1 MGEKRHVYDMEVSM
15 KKLEIIIRPEKLE
28 IVKNILND
36 AGASG
41 MMVTNIMGFGNQK
54 GVTHIYRGTEYTVNL
69 LPKLKV
75 ETVVADEKEKAIVAE
90 LCKQVAT
97 GTHGDGKIFVSDI
110 ENAVRIRTGESGDV
124 AL

>member
-1 MGEKRHVYDMEVSM
+1 M

-28 IVKNILND
+28 VVKNILND
-36 AGASG
+36 SGASG

-54 GVTHIYRGTEYTVNL
+54 GITHIYRGTEYTVNL

-75 ETVVADEKEKAIVAE
+75 ETVVADAKKQTVLDE
-90 LCKQVAT
+90 LCRQVAT
-97 GTHGDGKIFVSDI
+97 GSHGDGKVFVYDVEDAI
-110 ENAVRIRTGESGDV
+110 RIRTGETGDK

>member
-1 MGEKRHVYDMEVSM
+1 M

-36 AGASG
+36 TGSRG

-54 GVTHIYRGTEYTVNL
+54 GITHIYRGTEYTVNL

-75 ETVVADEKEKAIVAE
+75 ETVVADDVKEKIVKE
-90 LCKQVAT
+90 LCQQVAS
-97 GTHGDGKIFVSDI
+97 GNHGDGKIFVYDVEDVI
-110 ENAVRIRTGESGDV
+110 RIRTAERGNV

>member
-1 MGEKRHVYDMEVSM
+1 M

-28 IVKNILND
+28 VVKNILND
-36 AGASG
+36 SGASG

-54 GVTHIYRGTEYTVNL
+54 GMTHIYRGTEYTVNL

-75 ETVVADEKEKAIVAE
+75 ETVVADSKKDAIVE
-90 LCKQVAT
+90 QLCAQVAS
-97 GTHGDGKIFVSDI
+97 GNHGDGKIFISTIDEV
-110 ENAVRIRTGESGDV
+110 VRIRTGESGDT

>member
-1 MGEKRHVYDMEVSM
+1 M

-28 IVKNILND
+28 VVKNILND
-36 AGASG
+36 GGASG

-54 GVTHIYRGTEYTVNL
+54 GVTHLYRGTEYSVNL

-75 ETVVADEKEKAIVAE
+75 ETVVADDKKQALIDA
-90 LCKQVAT
+90 LCKQVST
-97 GTHGDGKIFVSDI
+97 GNHGDGKIFVYDI
-110 ENAVRIRTGESGDV
+110 EDAIRLRTGESGNT

>member
-1 MGEKRHVYDMEVSM
+1 M

-28 IVKNILND
+28 VVKNILND

-75 ETVVADEKEKAIVAE
+75 ETIVADEKVDKMVDE
-90 LCKQVAT
+90 LCKQVAS
-97 GTHGDGKIFVSDI
+97 GNHGDGKIFVYDV
-110 ENAVRIRTGESGDV
+110 ENAIRVRTGEKGNV

>member
-1 MGEKRHVYDMEVSM
+1 MEVSM

-28 IVKNILND
+28 VVKNILND
-36 AGASG
+36 LGASG

-75 ETVVADEKEKAIVAE
+75 ETVVADEKEESIVDA
-90 LCKQVAT
+90 LCKQVST
-97 GTHGDGKIFVSDI
+97 GNHGDGKVFVYDVQ
-110 ENAVRIRTGESGDV
+110 NAIRIRTAESGEI

>member
-1 MGEKRHVYDMEVSM
+1 MEVTM

-28 IVKNILND
+28 VVKNILND
-36 AGASG
+36 SGASG

-54 GVTHIYRGTEYTVNL
+54 GMTHIYRGTEYTVNL

-75 ETVVADEKEKAIVAE
+75 ETVVADDKEAPIVDA

-97 GTHGDGKIFVSDI
+97 GNHGDGKIFVYDI
-110 ENAVRIRTGESGDV
+110 SNVVRMRTGEKGSV

>member
-1 MGEKRHVYDMEVSM
+1 M

-28 IVKNILND
+28 VVKNILND
-36 AGASG
+36 SGASG

-75 ETVVADEKEKAIVAE
+75 ETVVADEKKQKIVDE
-90 LCKQVAT
+90 LCKLVAS
-97 GTHGDGKIFVSDI
+97 GNHGDGKVFVSDV
-110 ENAVRIRTGESGDV
+110 EDAVRIRTGESGNA

>member
-1 MGEKRHVYDMEVSM
+1 M

-28 IVKNILND
+28 VVKNILDDN
-36 AGASG
+36 GASG

-54 GVTHIYRGTEYTVNL
+54 GLTHLYRGTEYTVNL

-75 ETVVADEKEKAIVAE
+75 ETVVADDKEKKLVDE
-90 LCKQVAT
+90 LCKQVST
-97 GTHGDGKIFVSDI
+97 GNHGDGKIFVYDI
-110 ENAVRIRTGESGDV
+110 DNVVRIRTGEAGEI

>member
-1 MGEKRHVYDMEVSM
+1 M

-28 IVKNILND
+28 VVKNILND
-36 AGASG
+36 SGASG

-54 GVTHIYRGTEYTVNL
+54 GVTHTYRGTEYTVNL

-75 ETVVADEKEKAIVAE
+75 ETVVADDKAQKIIDE

-97 GTHGDGKIFVSDI
+97 GAHGDGKIFVYDA
-110 ENAVRIRTGESGDV
+110 ENAVRIRTGESGNT

>member
-1 MGEKRHVYDMEVSM
+1 M

-28 IVKNILND
+28 VVKNILND
-36 AGASG
+36 SGASG

-54 GVTHIYRGTEYTVNL
+54 GVTHTYRGTEYTVNL

-75 ETVVADEKEKAIVAE
+75 ETVVADDKAQKIIDE

-97 GTHGDGKIFVSDI
+97 GTHGDGKIFVYDA
-110 ENAVRIRTGESGDV
+110 ENAVRIRTGESGNT

>member
-1 MGEKRHVYDMEVSM
+1 M
-15 KKLEIIIRPEKLE
+15 KKLEIVIRPEKLE
-28 IVKNILND
+28 VVKNILND
-36 AGASG
+36 SGASG

-54 GVTHIYRGTEYTVNL
+54 GITHIYRGTEYTVNL

-75 ETVVADEKEKAIVAE
+75 ETVVADAKMKKVIDE

-97 GTHGDGKIFVSDI
+97 GNHGDGKIFVYDV
-110 ENAVRIRTGESGDV
+110 ENAVRIRTGETGET

>member
-1 MGEKRHVYDMEVSM
+1 M

-28 IVKNILND
+28 VVKNILND
-36 AGASG
+36 AGSRG

-54 GVTHIYRGTEYTVNL
+54 GITHIYRGTEYTVNL

-75 ETVVADEKEKAIVAE
+75 ETVVTDDVKDTLIQE
-90 LCKQVAT
+90 LCKHIAT
-97 GTHGDGKIFVSDI
+97 GNHGDGKVFVYDVAD
-110 ENAVRIRTGESGDV
+110 AVRIRTGERGQV

>member
-1 MGEKRHVYDMEVSM
+1 M

-28 IVKNILND
+28 VVKNILND
-36 AGASG
+36 FGASG

-54 GVTHIYRGTEYTVNL
+54 GSTHMYRGTEYTVNL
-69 LPKLKV
+69 LPKLKI
-75 ETVVADEKEKAIVAE
+75 ETVVADEKEKKLIDE

-97 GTHGDGKIFVSDI
+97 GNYGDGKIFVYDI
-110 ENAVRIRTGESGDV
+110 SNVVRIRTGESGSV

>member
-1 MGEKRHVYDMEVSM
+1 M

-36 AGASG
+36 SGASG

-54 GVTHIYRGTEYTVNL
+54 GITHIYRGTEYTVNL

-75 ETVVADEKEKAIVAE
+75 ETVVADEKKQGLIDE
-90 LCKQVAT
+90 LCKQLET
-97 GTHGDGKIFVSDI
+97 GKPGDGKIFVYDVEDAI
-110 ENAVRIRTGESGDV
+110 RVRTKETGNI

>member
-1 MGEKRHVYDMEVSM
+1 M

-28 IVKNILND
+28 VVKNILND
-36 AGASG
+36 SGASG

-54 GVTHIYRGTEYTVNL
+54 GITHIYRGTEYTVNL

-75 ETVVADEKEKAIVAE
+75 ETVVADAKKQTVLDE
-90 LCKQVAT
+90 LCRQVAT
-97 GTHGDGKIFVSDI
+97 GNHGDGKVFVYDVEDAI
-110 ENAVRIRTGESGDV
+110 RIRTGETGDK

>member
-1 MGEKRHVYDMEVSM
+1 M
-15 KKLEIIIRPEKLE
+15 KKLEIIIKPEKLE

-36 AGASG
+36 SGASG

-54 GVTHIYRGTEYTVNL
+54 GITHTYRGTEYTVNL

-75 ETVVADEKEKAIVAE
+75 ETVVDDDKEKKIVQE

-97 GTHGDGKIFVSDI
+97 GNHGDGKIFVYDV
-110 ENAVRIRTGESGDV
+110 ENAVRIRTGESGKI

>member
-1 MGEKRHVYDMEVSM
+1 M

-28 IVKNILND
+28 VVKNILND
-36 AGASG
+36 CGASG

-54 GVTHIYRGTEYTVNL
+54 GITHIYRGTEYTVNL

-75 ETVVADEKEKAIVAE
+75 ETVVADDKQKKIVDE
-90 LCKQVAT
+90 LCKQVAS
-97 GTHGDGKIFVSDI
+97 GSHGDGKIFIYDVEDAI
-110 ENAVRIRTGESGDV
+110 RIRTGESGSV

>member
-1 MGEKRHVYDMEVSM
+1 M
-15 KKLEIIIRPEKLE
+15 KKLEIIIRPERLE
-28 IVKNILND
+28 IVKHILND

-75 ETVVADEKEKAIVAE
+75 ETVVADEKKQMIVDE
-90 LCKQVAT
+90 LCKQIAS
-97 GTHGDGKIFVSDI
+97 GNPGDGKIFVYDV
-110 ENAVRIRTGESGDV
+110 EDVVRIRTGENGNV

>member
-1 MGEKRHVYDMEVSM
+1 M
-15 KKLEIIIRPEKLE
+15 KKLEVIIRPEKLE

-36 AGASG
+36 SGASG

-54 GVTHIYRGTEYTVNL
+54 GITHIYRGTEYTVNL

-75 ETVVADEKEKAIVAE
+75 ETVVADDKKQRIVDE

-97 GTHGDGKIFVSDI
+97 GAHGDGKIFIYDVED
-110 ENAVRIRTGESGDV
+110 AVRIRTGENGNI

>member
-1 MGEKRHVYDMEVSM
+1 MEVSM

-28 IVKNILND
+28 VVKNILND

-54 GVTHIYRGTEYTVNL
+54 GATHIYRGTEYTVNL

-97 GTHGDGKIFVSDI
+97 GTHGDGKIFVSDV
-110 ENAVRIRTGESGDV
+110 ENAVRIRTGESGNV